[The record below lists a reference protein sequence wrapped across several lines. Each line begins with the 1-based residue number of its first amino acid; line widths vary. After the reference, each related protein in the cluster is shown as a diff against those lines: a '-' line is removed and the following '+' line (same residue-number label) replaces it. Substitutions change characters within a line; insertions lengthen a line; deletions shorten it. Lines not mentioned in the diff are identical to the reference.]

1 MNININDITLEN
13 ALGIIK
19 DQADAIIAV
28 NTDEDSYHTIL
39 RRGLFT
45 DFIEENGVYKEL
57 IEKLWYHFNN
67 SDKRITED
75 YHVFIPSDEES
86 SAAAAI
92 RTGFPMRY
100 CRVRTTTFFTVGYS
114 RY

>member
-45 DFIEENGVYKEL
+45 DFIKENGVYKEL
-57 IEKLWYHFNN
+57 IEKLWYQQAYYRGLSCIHSLF
-67 SDKRITED
+67 R
-75 YHVFIPSDEES
+75 
-86 SAAAAI
+86 
-92 RTGFPMRY
+92 
-100 CRVRTTTFFTVGYS
+100 
-114 RY
+114 